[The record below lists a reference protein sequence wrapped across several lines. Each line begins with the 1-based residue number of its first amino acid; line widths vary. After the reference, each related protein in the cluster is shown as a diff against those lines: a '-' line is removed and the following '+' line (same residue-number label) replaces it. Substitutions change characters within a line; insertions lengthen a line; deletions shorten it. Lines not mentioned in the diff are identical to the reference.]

1 MSEMDHEESRE
12 LLKLAAEVVE
22 RARRAG
28 ADVAEASA
36 RGGSELS
43 TRVRMGK
50 PELVEEAGHHSISL
64 RVIRGDRVAL
74 TSTSDLTPRG
84 IERCVSDAL
93 MLAELSEPDPFAG
106 PADPSLLAQPPF
118 PDLDLFDEGL
128 FGIDADRAI
137 EQAIKAEQA
146 AFDFD
151 PRIKLSE
158 GATFSRTN
166 STGALVLSSGFQAA
180 QRGSYAAITVAP
192 VVEDEG
198 GKKRRGHYWSANRHG
213 SGLEDPVFVGQEAAR
228 RTLAKLNPR
237 KVPTQETTIIF
248 DCDVSRSIIGAFIGC
263 VMGGSVWRKS
273 SYLMDRE
280 GTAVASSG
288 VTLVDDPLIPRAPG
302 SRPFDGEGLPSRK
315 NVVVENGV
323 LKTFLLDSYSARKL
337 SRASTGSA
345 GRSGGSISSST
356 SNLIM
361 EAGHIT
367 RDELIAST
375 PRGLYVTEMM
385 GFGFN
390 PMTSDFSRGAAGFW
404 IEDGKFAFPVSEI
417 TISSTLDAMLKG
429 IDGIASDLRLITSTA
444 SPTFRTARMTISGS

>member
-1 MSEMDHEESRE
+1 MEQDESRE

-36 RGGSELS
+36 RGGSDLS
-43 TRVRMGK
+43 TRVRLGK

-64 RVIRGDRVAL
+64 RVIRADRVAL
-74 TSTSDLTPRG
+74 TSTSDLSPRG
-84 IERCVSDAL
+84 IERCVADAL

-118 PDLDLFDEGL
+118 PELDLFDEGL
-128 FGIDADRAI
+128 FKIDADRAI
-137 EQAIKAEQA
+137 EQATIAEQA

-158 GATFSRTN
+158 GATFSRSN
-166 STGALVLSSGFQAA
+166 STSAIVLSSGFQAA
-180 QRGSYAAITVAP
+180 LRGSYASLTVAP
-192 VVEDEG
+192 VCEDEG
-198 GKKRRGHYWSANRHG
+198 GKKRRGHYWSATRHQ
-213 SGLEDPVFVGQEAAR
+213 SELEDPRFVGQEAAR

-237 KVPTQETTIIF
+237 KVPTQETTVIF
-248 DCDVSRSIIGAFIGC
+248 DTDVSRSIIGAFVGC
-263 VMGGSVWRKS
+263 ILGGSVWRKS
-273 SYLMDRE
+273 SYLVSRE
-280 GTAVASSG
+280 GTEVASPG
-288 VTLVDDPLIPRAPG
+288 VTLIDDPLIPRAPG

-315 NVVVENGV
+315 NVVVDGGV

-337 SRASTGSA
+337 QRASTGSA
-345 GRSGGSISSST
+345 ARGGGSVSAST

-361 EAGHIT
+361 QPGTLSRE
-367 RDELIAST
+367 ELIAST
-375 PRGLYVTEMM
+375 PSGLYVTEMM

-390 PMTSDFSRGAAGFW
+390 AMTSDFSRGAAGFW
-404 IEDGKFAFPVSEI
+404 IENGKFAFPVSEI

-429 IDGIASDLRLITSTA
+429 IDGIANDLRLITSIA

>member
-1 MSEMDHEESRE
+1 MEQDESRE

-36 RGGSELS
+36 RGGSDLS

-64 RVIRGDRVAL
+64 RVIREHRVAL
-74 TSTSDLTPRG
+74 TSTSDLSARG
-84 IERCVSDAL
+84 IERCVADAL
-93 MLAELSEPDPFAG
+93 MLAELSEADPFAG

-128 FGIDADRAI
+128 FRVDADRAI
-137 EQAIKAEQA
+137 EQALIAEQA

-158 GATFSRTN
+158 GATFSRSN
-166 STGALVLSSGFQAA
+166 STSAIVLSSGFQAA
-180 QRGSYAAITVAP
+180 LRGSYASLTVAP

-198 GKKRRGHYWSANRHG
+198 GKKRRGHYWSATRHQ
-213 SGLEDPVFVGQEAAR
+213 SELEDPKFVGEEAAR

-237 KVPTQETTIIF
+237 KVPTQETTVIF
-248 DCDVSRSIIGAFIGC
+248 DTDVSRSIIGAFVGC
-263 VMGGSVWRKS
+263 VLGGSVWRKS
-273 SYLMDRE
+273 SYLTARE
-280 GTAVASSG
+280 GTEVASSG
-288 VTLVDDPLIPRAPG
+288 VTLIDDPLIPRAPG

-315 NVVVENGV
+315 NVVVEAGV

-337 SRASTGSA
+337 QRASTGSA
-345 GRSGGSISSST
+345 ARGGGSVAAST

-361 EAGHIT
+361 QPGTLSRE
-367 RDELIAST
+367 ELIAST
-375 PRGLYVTEMM
+375 PSGLYVTEMM

-390 PMTSDFSRGAAGFW
+390 AMTSDFSRGAAGFW
-404 IEDGKFAFPVSEI
+404 IENGKFAFPVSEI

-429 IDGIASDLRLITSTA
+429 IDGIANDLRLLTSIA